1 MSVTNVTNVVM
12 ICDNVCHRYDIFPCN
27 SGLER
32 LGETGSWSQS
42 LPSCQVT
49 IIVSIIF
56 SSSLSL
62 SFFLPCHYHHCHF
75 FILYVPYSSLTMT
88 PMITVMM
95 TKLLHNS
102 VIHIL
107 RANTTIVA
115 TNYPQYHVMSP
126 IVYNNSCVDMHVIV
140 TM

>member
-1 MSVTNVTNVVM
+1 MIVQPVQQHGRPELRGDEVEGEQQWKQVGCKMMSTSLVTIFVSVTNVTNVVM

-49 IIVSIIF
+49 IIVNIIF

-62 SFFLPCHYHHCHF
+62 SFFLSFKFHTH
-75 FILYVPYSSLTMT
+75 L
-88 PMITVMM
+88 
-95 TKLLHNS
+95 
-102 VIHIL
+102 
-107 RANTTIVA
+107 
-115 TNYPQYHVMSP
+115 
-126 IVYNNSCVDMHVIV
+126 
-140 TM
+140 